1 MLFTMRLQFT
11 LSRIFLL
18 VFFIGNSLLLQAQDG
33 APYSIATDRPS
44 VSFTAALASK
54 NILIVETGYFR
65 QRDEV
70 EALTSIGITQPNVS
84 LRYGLSDNFEL
95 RLGWEYIG
103 AELSG
108 AGLAAQRQEGSGPLT
123 LGAKIK
129 IADNKGWIPQT
140 TFLGAVQLPFTA
152 AKDFQS
158 DFTGSYF
165 RFLFQNTLNERFF
178 VFYNL
183 GANFG
188 SDAEGRAQSTG
199 AYTFALGAN
208 VLPNLSAFVEVFGF
222 LPERGIDQH
231 SIDAGLVYVIRNQYQ
246 LDASIGY
253 GLNEYAPD
261 MFFNL
266 GFSFYLNFKKP

>member
-1 MLFTMRLQFT
+1 MRLQSIFF
-11 LSRIFLL
+11 SIFFLL
-18 VFFIGNSLLLQAQDG
+18 FFLGSALLLQAQDS

-44 VSFTAALASK
+44 VSFTAALAPK

-70 EALTSIGITQPNVS
+70 EALTNISITQPNVS

-103 AELSG
+103 AELRG
-108 AGLAAQRQEGSGPLT
+108 AGLATQRQEGSGPLT
-123 LGAKIK
+123 LGTKIK
-129 IADNKGWIPQT
+129 IADNEGWIPQT
-140 TFLGAVQLPFTA
+140 TFLGAVQLPFSA
-152 AKDFQS
+152 SKNFQS
-158 DFTGSYF
+158 DFIGSYF

-178 VFYNL
+178 LFYNL

-199 AYTFALGAN
+199 AYTFALGTN

-231 SIDAGLVYVIRNQYQ
+231 SIDAGLVYVFRKQYQ

-261 MFFNL
+261 IFF
-266 GFSFYLNFKKP
+266 